1 VRHSD
6 QHIYNATRHDTQ
18 DTHTTHDTHTH
29 TVGCNTYIAEVRHL
43 VDDGVTG
50 GLGAVGVLD
59 VEGNFV
65 EHVPDQGVGRA
76 AVQDWVLLLSVSHN
90 NNKTKTPPCP
100 R

>member
-1 VRHSD
+1 M
-6 QHIYNATRHDTQ
+6 RHDTTRHATRTQ
-18 DTHTTHDTHTH
+18 TGATHR
-29 TVGCNTYIAEVRHL
+29 AEVWHL

-90 NNKTKTPPCP
+90 NNKTKT